1 MINKTELALESQ
13 LLPLP
18 PSGFVKSGLQGS
30 VVAKRPNAN
39 SMLLKLCDDFQRL
52 KVCELAGAMQRKI
65 RSTSC
70 AHNHSYMW

>member
-1 MINKTELALESQ
+1 MVSKSELAFESQ

-18 PSGFVKSGLQGS
+18 RSGFIKLGQRS

-39 SMLLKLCDDFQRL
+39 SILLTLRDDFQRL
-52 KVCELAGAMQRKI
+52 KVCELAGALQRKI

-70 AHNHSYMW
+70 AHNYSYMW